1 MEIQFTIDASGVSTK
16 DVLVGEIAR
25 LAQYIQMAAA
35 GDFYSEPPRDDQICI
50 GRIYEVT
57 IAGVKVPCVALI
69 VNTVICLPGMG
80 GRVAHR
86 LESVLV
92 PGKSQRWHRSVLING
107 HSQPCFVIRLSD
119 FNQSADRDGPH
130 LTDDQRRIFDRV
142 HRAIASDRYYLIPTK
157 SEPPN
162 IDVSID
168 GVTLTAKGLA
178 KIIKD
183 RKKAAQHA
191 GHAALQDGHTSLA
204 SELAFAVLA
213 RPLQQHDLDEL
224 LKTRRAVIVQA
235 GNRLAELDAVIDR
248 ASATTGLAQVKEGRY
263 DGD

>member
-157 SEPPN
+157 SEPPT

-178 KIIKD
+178 KMIKD
-183 RKKAAQHA
+183 RKRA
-191 GHAALQDGHTSLA
+191 GHASLA
-204 SELAFAVLA
+204 AELAIVA
-213 RPLQQHDLDEL
+213 PSQPSHHHDLAKL
-224 LKTRRAVIVQA
+224 LAARREVVTRA
-235 GNRLAELDAVIDR
+235 GRRLAALDDVIDKVGG
-248 ASATTGLAQVKEGRY
+248 SL
-263 DGD
+263 

>member
-1 MEIQFTIDASGVSTK
+1 MKIHFTIEASGVSTK
-16 DVLVGEIAR
+16 DVLVTEIAR

-35 GDFYSEPPRDDQICI
+35 GDLQLEPPRDDQICI

-57 IAGVKVPCVALI
+57 IDDIKVPCVALI
-69 VNTVICLPGMG
+69 VNAVICLPGMG

-86 LESVLV
+86 LDSVLV
-92 PGKSQRWHRSVLING
+92 PEKTQRWHRSVLING
-107 HSQPCFVIRLSD
+107 RSRPCFVIRLSD
-119 FNQSADRDGPH
+119 FYKGVDASR
-130 LTDDQRRIFDRV
+130 LTDEQRRIFDRV
-142 HRAIASDRYYLIPTK
+142 HRAIASNRYYLIPAK
-157 SEPPN
+157 SEPPT

-168 GVTLTAKGLA
+168 GVTLTADGLA

-204 SELAFAVLA
+204 GELALAVLA

-235 GNRLAELDAVIDR
+235 GNRLAELDAVIDK
-248 ASATTGLAQVKEGRY
+248 ASATAGPAQVKEGRH